1 MGQAIS
7 VAEGAIHST
16 CLADHRRPV
25 QLMAWTISLGG
36 LGYRVS
42 AAVVQVKLHLKI
54 AITGSPPPPARGLPM
69 NFCLGSISFSKH
81 QIVHAKRDH
90 HRWWRRRRPGF
101 DGSQMVIDI
110 VEHSQVE
117 RPAFVRRSAIS

>member
-1 MGQAIS
+1 MGQAIYVS
-7 VAEGAIHST
+7 ESAIKLHLSRQV
-16 CLADHRRPV
+16 HRRPERK
-25 QLMAWTISLGG
+25 LMAWTISLGG

-54 AITGSPPPPARGLPM
+54 AVTGSPSPPARGLPM

-90 HRWWRRRRPGF
+90 QRWRQRSRPGF
-101 DGSQMVIDI
+101 EGSQMVIVI
-110 VEHSQVE
+110 
-117 RPAFVRRSAIS
+117 